1 MVLRAGK
8 ALTCRGVRRGPL
20 VLITSFF
27 LFIEGQLIYSVVP
40 VSAVQQSDSVIHRQ
54 TFFFFIFFPADYFL
68 RELPLPPTISSAL
81 SVTLPAVL
89 SGDSEASAV
98 GLCSPASHTRV
109 TWAVK

>member
-1 MVLRAGK
+1 MIFCGIR
-8 ALTCRGVRRGPL
+8 CYFSSF
-20 VLITSFF
+20 ISFF
-27 LFIEGQLIYSVVP
+27 VCFVFWYIFLIEVLLIYSVVP